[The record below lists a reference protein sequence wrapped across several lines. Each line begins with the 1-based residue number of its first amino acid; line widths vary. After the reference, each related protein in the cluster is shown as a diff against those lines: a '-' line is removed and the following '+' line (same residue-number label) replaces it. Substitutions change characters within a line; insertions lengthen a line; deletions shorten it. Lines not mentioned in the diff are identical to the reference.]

1 MEAIAAPVDKR
12 LIKME
17 LTPEKLLK
25 TTNRGENQIYVFK
38 HSEAPNTMLE
48 IGRLR
53 EFAFRLAGGGTGRS
67 LDIDEHDTN
76 ENPYTQ
82 LIVWDPKAE
91 EIVGG
96 YRYILGWECRNEWD
110 LSTSELFKFSDHFLK
125 QILPS
130 TIELGRSFVQPEY
143 QNTRINPKSIYA
155 LDNLWDGLGGL
166 VAKYS
171 KANYFFGKVTMYP
184 SYNVDARDTLHYF
197 LRKYFSDTDGL
208 VVPIQELTMDLVP
221 EKYDAVFTGSD
232 YADDLKIL
240 NKTLKK
246 YEERIPPL
254 INSYMSLSPS
264 MRVFGTA
271 INHEFGQVEETGI
284 LIDIDDIYWEKIE
297 RHVGIH
303 RLGFLKRLRLRR
315 ERKHAKASKA

>member
-12 LIKME
+12 LVKME
-17 LTPEKLLK
+17 LTPERFLK
-25 TTNRGENQIYVFK
+25 STNRGDNQIYIFK

-48 IGRLR
+48 VGRLR

-67 LDIDEHDTN
+67 LDIDDHDTN

-96 YRYILGWECRNEWD
+96 YRYILGSDCRSPLD
-110 LSTSELFKFSDHFLK
+110 LSTSELFHFSEDFLQ
-125 QILPS
+125 QILPV

-143 QNTRINPKSIYA
+143 QNTRTNPKSIYA

-166 VAKYS
+166 VEKYDKAKF
-171 KANYFFGKVTMYP
+171 FFGKVTMYP
-184 SYNVDARDTLHYF
+184 NYNVQARDTLHYF
-197 LRKYFSDTDGL
+197 LRKYFLDQDGL
-208 VVPIQELTMDLVP
+208 VVPIHALPMELCP
-221 EKYDAVFTGSD
+221 ERFSRIFVGSD
-232 YADDLKIL
+232 YSEDLKIL
-240 NKTLKK
+240 NKELKQ
-246 YEERIPPL
+246 YQERIPPL

-271 INHEFGQVEETGI
+271 INHEFGKVEETGI

-297 RHVGIH
+297 RHVGVQ
-303 RLGFLKRLRLRR
+303 RLGFLARLRLRR
-315 ERKHAKASKA
+315 ERKLNKTAR